1 MGTIYRARDLEG
13 GGAVAVKVV
22 RAAEVSEPER
32 SLREPGGSV
41 ATQVV
46 GAEDVSDRER
56 FLREAA
62 LLAEL
67 DHPSIVRY
75 VAHGEAEGCRY
86 LVMEWIEGE
95 TLAQRLHREGVTVA
109 ESVDIGI
116 QVADALAAAH
126 ARGVLHRDVKPD
138 NLLFPDG
145 RVKVVDFGLARRTR
159 DEQGL
164 TASGVLLG
172 TPGYMAPEQA
182 EGRRDLDERVDLF
195 AIGCVI
201 YECLTGRA
209 AYEGRNQIALRAKIL
224 LGRPALVRT
233 LCPEAPVALEAL
245 VERLLE
251 RDREARPRGAAEV
264 SQALRRLG
272 ALDRV
277 ARRRTLD
284 PGPPTLAL
292 RRPDQAGAAEVVCVV
307 MAIPGDA
314 AELGRTLALTQGEHA
329 ERVARLELAI
339 APFDG
344 RLALLADG
352 SVVVA
357 LAGAPRLTALRG
369 ARCAI
374 ALRRLLH
381 DSVMTVVSE
390 PATGGGLFD
399 GAIER
404 GVQVAE
410 EAVLKIMFAQGSGAE
425 RVRGAIRIDAA
436 TAASVREALPVARI
450 DDIDYLETGTHG

>member
-1 MGTIYRARDLEG
+1 MGTVYRACDLDG
-13 GGAVAVKVV
+13 TTVAVKVV
-22 RAAEVSEPER
+22 D
-32 SLREPGGSV
+32 
-41 ATQVV
+41 
-46 GAEDVSDRER
+46 AEDPGERER

-62 LLAEL
+62 VLAEL

-75 VAHGEAEGCRY
+75 VAHGEAEDCRF

-95 TLAQRLHREGVTVA
+95 TLAQRLHREGVTVV
-109 ESVDIGI
+109 ECVDIGI
-116 QVADALAAAH
+116 QVADALAVAH

-138 NLLFPDG
+138 NLLFLDG
-145 RVKVVDFGLARRTR
+145 RIKVVDFGLARRTR

-195 AIGCVI
+195 GLGCVI

-209 AYEGRNQIALRAKIL
+209 AYEGKNQIALRAKIL

-245 VERLLE
+245 VERMLE
-251 RDREARPRGAAEV
+251 RDREARPSDAAGVGRVLRGL
-264 SQALRRLG
+264 SG
-272 ALDRV
+272 LDGV
-277 ARRRTLD
+277 VRRRTLD
-284 PGPPTLAL
+284 PGPPTLTL
-292 RRPDQAGAAEVVCVV
+292 RRLQAGEAGEAVCVV
-307 MAIPGDA
+307 MAIPRDV
-314 AELGRTLALTQGEHA
+314 AEFGRTHTVTPGERRD
-329 ERVARLELAI
+329 RVARLDREI

-344 RLALLADG
+344 QLALLADG

-357 LAGAPRLTALRG
+357 LAGAPATAALRG

-374 ALRRLLH
+374 ALRGLLP
-381 DSVMTVVSE
+381 DAVMVVVSE
-390 PATGGGLFD
+390 PTAD
-399 GAIER
+399 GDVLDSAIER
-404 GVQVAE
+404 SVQMAE
-410 EAVLKIMFAQGSGAE
+410 EVAIAILFAHGAVPE

-436 TAASVREALPVARI
+436 TAAAVRTALPVARI
-450 DDIDYLETGTHG
+450 GDLDYLETAPHG

>member
-1 MGTIYRARDLEG
+1 MGTVYRACDLDG
-13 GGAVAVKVV
+13 TAVAVKVV
-22 RAAEVSEPER
+22 D
-32 SLREPGGSV
+32 
-41 ATQVV
+41 
-46 GAEDVSDRER
+46 AEDPSERER
-56 FLREAA
+56 FQREAA
-62 LLAEL
+62 VLAEL

-75 VAHGEAEGCRY
+75 VAHGEAEDCQF

-95 TLAQRLHREGVTVA
+95 TLAHRLHREGVTVA
-109 ESVDIGI
+109 ECVDIGI
-116 QVADALAAAH
+116 QVADALAVAH

-138 NLLFPDG
+138 NLLFLDG
-145 RVKVVDFGLARRTR
+145 RVKVVDFGLARRTG

-195 AIGCVI
+195 GLGCVI

-209 AYEGRNQIALRAKIL
+209 AYEGKNQIALRAKIL

-245 VERLLE
+245 VEQMLE
-251 RDREARPRGAAEV
+251 RDREARPLDAAEV
-264 SQALRRLG
+264 GRMLRGLG
-272 ALDRV
+272 GLDRAV
-277 ARRRTLD
+277 RRRTLD
-284 PGPPTLAL
+284 PGPPTLTL
-292 RRPDQAGAAEVVCVV
+292 RRLQAGEPSQAMCVV
-307 MAIPGDA
+307 MAIPRDV
-314 AELGRTLALTQGEHA
+314 AESGRTHIVTPGERR
-329 ERVARLELAI
+329 ERVARLDRAI

-344 RLALLADG
+344 QLALLADG

-357 LAGAPRLTALRG
+357 LAGAPDTAALRG

-374 ALRRLLH
+374 ALRGLLP
-381 DSVMTVVSE
+381 DAVMVVVSE
-390 PATGGGLFD
+390 PTADGDVLD

-404 GVQVAE
+404 SVQMAE
-410 EAVLKIMFAQGSGAE
+410 EVAIAILFAQGATE

-436 TAASVREALPVARI
+436 TAATVRVALPVARI
-450 DDIDYLETGTHG
+450 DDLDYLETGSHG

>member
-1 MGTIYRARDLEG
+1 MHIGLRLAGRFKLECQVAVGGMGTIYRAHDLKD
-13 GGAVAVKVV
+13 GGAVAVKVIS
-22 RAAEVSEPER
+22 ADDVSEP
-32 SLREPGGSV
+32 
-41 ATQVV
+41 
-46 GAEDVSDRER
+46 ER

-62 LLAEL
+62 VLAEL

-86 LVMEWIEGE
+86 LVMEWLEGE
-95 TLAQRLHREGVTVA
+95 TLAQRLHRQGVTVA
-109 ESVDIGI
+109 ESVDIAI
-116 QVADALAAAH
+116 QMADALAAAH

-138 NLLFPDG
+138 NLLFLGG
-145 RVKVVDFGLARRTR
+145 RVKVVDFGLARRTG

-224 LGRPALVRT
+224 LDRPALVRT

-264 SQALRRLG
+264 IQALRRLG

-277 ARRRTLD
+277 VRRRTMD
-284 PGPPTLAL
+284 PGPPTAAL
-292 RRPDQAGAAEVVCVV
+292 RPPHQGAASEAVCVV
-307 MAIPGDA
+307 VAIPRDV
-314 AELGRTLALTQGEHA
+314 AELGRTPTRTPD
-329 ERVARLELAI
+329 ERVALLERAI
-339 APFDG
+339 APFDC
-344 RLALLADG
+344 RLALLDGG

-357 LAGAPRLTALRG
+357 LTGAPRMTALRG
-369 ARCAI
+369 ARCAF
-374 ALRRLLH
+374 ALRGLLR
-381 DSVMTVVSE
+381 DAVMIVVSE
-390 PATGGGLFD
+390 PAAEGDLLD

-404 GVQVAE
+404 GVQMAE
-410 EAVLKIMFAQGSGAE
+410 EAALKIMFAQGSGAE

-436 TAASVREALPVARI
+436 TAASVRDALPVARI
-450 DDIDYLETGTHG
+450 DGDDYLETEAYG